1 MCRVFEYYYYVIK
14 YFSNLSLNYFCA
26 NLFLFFYEFGYWNWP
41 RFALL
46 LCIGPWQEDEDEILS
61 LPNVTFAP
69 QDVTPVDFDPKIGV
83 QGLGYCG
90 LDPGLALLGQG
101 NTEHFD
107 LFKPVSVKRGGVAQ
121 KNSRVGGVLD
131 KIWFIFVLIFI
142 QMRSVFIQSVSL
154 DLWFVGIWN

>member
-1 MCRVFEYYYYVIK
+1 M
-14 YFSNLSLNYFCA
+14 
-26 NLFLFFYEFGYWNWP
+26 
-41 RFALL
+41 
-46 LCIGPWQEDEDEILS
+46 
-61 LPNVTFAP
+61 TFAP

-131 KIWFIFVLIFI
+131 KI
-142 QMRSVFIQSVSL
+142 
-154 DLWFVGIWN
+154 